1 MYPIEISLKLE
12 YDHINFNFTIFL
24 QEYDARY
31 NGFLSGP
38 QLTLFFNL
46 PLTIGHLDFV
56 VEFYWKY
63 CVSSKNFAHS

>member
-1 MYPIEISLKLE
+1 MIILIL
-12 YDHINFNFTIFL
+12 IL
-24 QEYDARY
+24 QYFYKNMTQDVTAFY
-31 NGFLSGP
+31 LDP

-56 VEFYWKY
+56 VEFFWKY